1 MPKERVAVAG
11 VPALNSTADT
21 AAILIVQCQL
31 WITFSIVVAGVRG
44 NAFAV
49 WLILSHIM
57 AELDEGVKLQVSPAA
72 ALPRLRRAGKFL
84 VTMADIEIGRA
95 ACRGRK

>member
-1 MPKERVAVAG
+1 MAG

-49 WLILSHIM
+49 WLIL
-57 AELDEGVKLQVSPAA
+57 A
-72 ALPRLRRAGKFL
+72 
-84 VTMADIEIGRA
+84 T
-95 ACRGRK
+95 